1 MPLFNLRKD
10 MDKIRADM
18 GKKFDGIPSGL
29 ISLDKEIM
37 GFGKGELCIIGGR
50 EGQGKSSLARDILL
64 YNSLPEDKCSMS
76 LYCTM
81 EMPSLLVCNLMAST
95 LAKVNYRAI
104 EKGYASPKEVERFNI
119 KCDELIQY
127 QLFIQDDSCI
137 TPETIRNDILVMLK
151 EYTINLLIVDYL
163 QLMSLHRQV
172 ESRQVEIQTI
182 SRELK
187 ALAMEFNI
195 PVIALSQ
202 LNRKAEYRENTR
214 PRINDLRESGSL
226 GHDASK
232 VILIHRP
239 SYYTQQDD
247 PNAEDDG
254 EAELIIC
261 KQRGGKNTIVECG
274 FIGEWTTFKDIP
286 GDF

>member
-10 MDKIRADM
+10 MSKIREEM
-18 GKKFDGIPSGL
+18 GKKFDGMPSGL
-29 ISLDKEIM
+29 ASLDAEIM

-50 EGQGKSSLARDILL
+50 EGQGKSSLARDVLL
-64 YNSLPEDKCSMS
+64 YNSLPEDKSSMS

-81 EMPSLLVCNLMAST
+81 EMPSVLVCNLMAST

-104 EKGYASPKEVERFNI
+104 EKGYAPPKEVIRFNE
-119 KCDELIQY
+119 KCDELIER

-137 TPETIRNDILVMLK
+137 TPETIRNNILTIQND
-151 EYTINLLIVDYL
+151 YTINLLVVDYL
-163 QLMSLHRQV
+163 QLMSLHKQV

-202 LNRKAEYRENTR
+202 LNRRAEYRENSR

-239 SYYTQQDD
+239 SYYAQQEDA
-247 PNAEDDG
+247 NAEDDG

-261 KQRGGKNTIVECG
+261 KQRGGKNMIVECG